1 MTEKRFDVL
10 VAGELNVDLI
20 LDKLERFPVI
30 GKEIIAG
37 KSLLTLGSSA
47 AIFASNLSTL
57 GSSVSFCGRV
67 GSDSFADKIL
77 HDLKAKNVYTD
88 YISKSTT
95 ADTGITVAFNY
106 NQDRAMVT
114 YPGAMLELKASDIT
128 HDMLAS
134 AKHLHVSSIF
144 LQPALKSGLTDLF
157 KRAKQSGLTTSL
169 DTQWDP
175 AEEWEFDKEN
185 LLPYVDVFFPNMEEL
200 KNITQQSS
208 VEEAV
213 NSLKDHA
220 NIIVVKNGINGA
232 FVFYKDER
240 FHQPAF
246 INHHFADAIGAGDS
260 FNAGFIHFF
269 LQKQSLKSC
278 AEFGALT
285 GAINTTASGGT
296 TAFSNF
302 DTIKKTAFEKFNYTI
317 KCY

>member
-10 VAGELNVDLI
+10 VAGELNIDLI
-20 LDKLERFPVI
+20 LDQLETFPVV

-47 AIFASNLSTL
+47 AIFASNLSAF
-57 GSSVSFCGRV
+57 GSSVSFCGRI

-77 HDLKAKNVYTD
+77 HDLKAKNVYTV

-114 YPGAMLELKASDIT
+114 YPGAMLELKGSDIT
-128 HDMLAS
+128 DDMLAS

-144 LQPALKSGLTDLF
+144 LQPALKSGLTALF
-157 KRAKQSGLTTSL
+157 KRAKQCALTTSL

-185 LLPYVDVFFPNMEEL
+185 LLPHVDVFLPNIEEL

-208 VEEAV
+208 VEDAV
-213 NSLKDHA
+213 KSLKDYA
-220 NIIVVKNGINGA
+220 NIIVVKDGINGA
-232 FVFYKDER
+232 FVFHKGEY

-246 INHHFADAIGAGDS
+246 INHDFADAIGAGDS
-260 FNAGFIHFF
+260 FNAGFIHRF

-278 AEFGALT
+278 AELGAVS
-285 GAINTTASGGT
+285 GAINTTSSGGT
-296 TAFSNF
+296 TAFSNPE
-302 DTIKKTAFEKFNYTI
+302 TIKKIALEKLNYNI
-317 KCY
+317 ECY